1 MIRLGM
7 SAIRFLSTLGS
18 VSFQHAALADS
29 SLQLV
34 NGLDLHL
41 VNLLSQ
47 DGPEIPDGIQVRTV
61 RRPGLEEL
69 DLLLLDELLGQFGC
83 VTSCS
88 ILLED
93 KVRGIWEELRREDV
107 VRDSCLLDVVE
118 DRIQDSFC
126 VKLRVKR
133 RFLALH
139 QKPDSSCGRTVTGE
153 SLQEL

>member
-47 DGPEIPDGIQVRTV
+47 DGPEIPDGIRTV
-61 RRPGLEEL
+61 RRPELEEL

-93 KVRGIWEELRREDV
+93 KVRGIWEELRPEDV

-139 QKPDSSCGRTVTGE
+139 QKSDSACGRTVTGE